1 MRSSW
6 AVTVPRRGDY
16 NVAYDVWLD
25 PTPRRDGANTG
36 AELMI
41 WLDRTDRVQPIG
53 SKRADVEIGDAR
65 WEIWQGENEG
75 LPVISYVREGSTTT
89 VLDLPISDFITDA
102 TRRGV
107 VEPSWFLTNV
117 QAGFEPWIGGEGLS
131 TDAFALTR
139 NGV

>member
-1 MRSSW
+1 M
-6 AVTVPRRGDY
+6 
-16 NVAYDVWLD
+16 
-25 PTPRRDGANTG
+25 
-36 AELMI
+36 
-41 WLDRTDRVQPIG
+41 
-53 SKRADVEIGDAR
+53 
-65 WEIWQGENEG
+65 
-75 LPVISYVREGSTTT
+75 ISYVREESTTT